1 MQGIHLLNHCP
12 EGTGFR
18 VTNEGMGEC
27 DVFMAVEDC
36 NNKAWNIVDNW

>member
-1 MQGIHLLNHCP
+1 MRQIPIFNTEKENL
-12 EGTGFR
+12 R